1 MKKTKWFRFCFVMFC
16 LLAATKLAAL
26 GVIIGQVIVH
36 LIGEAAMDDVSSTTI
51 WALLVDFVAL
61 LGMWGVQ
68 KGLHLYRKRTSVCTL
83 LTPVLLLVVLGMS
96 IIMVGFDAADPTAQL
111 LNGICWGLMA
121 LYLLIPDALILCD
134 VLTVRKRKQLQETT
148 DDPLPEE
155 RSLHD
160 RIRTAK
166 K

>member
-16 LLAATKLAAL
+16 LLAAIKLAAL
-26 GVIIGQVIVH
+26 SVIIGQVVVH

-68 KGLHLYRKRTSVCTL
+68 KGLHLYRKRTSVCSL
-83 LTPVLLLVVLGMS
+83 LAPVFLLVVLGMS
-96 IIMVGFDAADPTAQL
+96 IIMVGFDATDPTAQL

-121 LYLLIPDALILCD
+121 LYLLIPDAFVLCD
-134 VLTVRKRKQLQETT
+134 VLTVRKRKQFPEISDEQ
-148 DDPLPEE
+148 PPEE

-160 RIRTAK
+160 RIRAAK